1 MDHPFGLGIAVLDDS
16 EVVIHYIALDS
27 ADLSNSPTDIPLNI
41 TDHSVALDIPRM
53 FDSMWKHAQ
62 PIEMAMRR
70 LTPIL
75 KEKVYVK
82 FERQTNTSKYGS
94 FASIPIGIVSLRKR

>member
-1 MDHPFGLGIAVLDDS
+1 MDHPFALGIAVLDDS
-16 EVVIHYIALDS
+16 EVIIHYIYPDS
-27 ADLSNSPTDIPLNI
+27 AYLSNSPTDIALHI

-53 FDSMWKHAQ
+53 VDSMWKHAQ

-94 FASIPIGIVSLRKR
+94 FASIPIGIVFLRRC

>member
-1 MDHPFGLGIAVLDDS
+1 MDHPFGLGIAALDDS
-16 EVVIHYIALDS
+16 EVVIHYIYPDS
-27 ADLSNSPTDIPLNI
+27 ADLSNSPTDIALHI
-41 TDHSVALDIPRM
+41 TDHSVAHNLLRM
-53 FDSMWKHAQ
+53 LDSMWKHAQ

-94 FASIPIGIVSLRKR
+94 FASIPIGTVFLRKC